1 MKGKSAIE
9 LLSPA
14 RTAGSGIIAVNY
26 GADAVYIGA
35 PQFGARAA
43 AGNSIADI
51 ERLTTYAHKYRA
63 RVYAALNTILFD
75 NELEKARSIIFDLYN
90 AGIDAL
96 IIQDMGIAA
105 MDLPPIEI
113 HASTQANNF
122 DVSRI
127 RFFEE
132 TGFSRV
138 ILARELS
145 LEQIREIGR
154 NTKLELEFF
163 VHGALC
169 VSMSGRCYLSEALGG
184 RSGNRGICAQP
195 CRKMYDLTDGNGQ
208 IIEAQKHLLS
218 LKDLDLSG
226 SIAELAEAGISSFKI
241 EGRLKDDSY
250 LKNITAFYRKK
261 IDAFLNINASYTK
274 TSSGETIFDFE
285 PAPLKSFSRGATT
298 YFLYKRSPE
307 ITGFETPKSKGEFV
321 GAVKK
326 ARGKTLEIE
335 LQMPLSNNDGLTFF
349 DDIGDLKGM
358 KVNSA
363 NGNTITLAE
372 QTGLET
378 GTKIYRNYDHKFTEQ
393 LKNSR
398 TMRKISLGLT
408 VEETENGLQITGR
421 DEDGIIFR
429 KEYDLEKVA
438 AQNPQKSET
447 TLREQLGKSGDSV
460 FAVNSVALAWRQ
472 PFFLP
477 ISKINEIR
485 RDFLAAFEEERA
497 KKHPAS
503 KPFVHNRNSK
513 FPAGSV
519 DYSENIANRLARK
532 FYREHGVQKISNAL
546 ETEKNYAG
554 KKLMT
559 TKHCLKYQFGFCPKE
574 TAGRKT
580 PLAEPLF
587 LKDESRK
594 LRLEFD
600 CRQCCMYVF
609 LEK

>member
-1 MKGKSAIE
+1 MIGKSAIE

-14 RTAGSGIIAVNY
+14 RTAESGIVAINY

-35 PQFGARAA
+35 PQFSARAA
-43 AGNSIADI
+43 AGNSISDI
-51 ERLTTYAHKYRA
+51 EQLTTYAHKYRA

-75 NELEKARSIIFDLYN
+75 NELEKARSHIFDLYN

-96 IIQDMGIAA
+96 IIQDMGIVE
-105 MDLPPIEI
+105 MDLPPIEM
-113 HASTQANNF
+113 HVSTQAHNF

-127 RFFEE
+127 GFFEE

-145 LEQIREIGR
+145 LEQIREIR
-154 NTKLELEFF
+154 KNTNLELEFF

-195 CRKMYDLTDGNGQ
+195 CRKMYDLTDSNGK

-226 SIAELAEAGISSFKI
+226 SIAELAEAGIGSFKI
-241 EGRLKDDSY
+241 EGRLKDDHY

-261 IDAFLNINASYTK
+261 IDAFLNGNASYRK
-274 TSSGETIFDFE
+274 TSSGKTAFDFE
-285 PAPLKSFSRGATT
+285 PAPQKSFSRGATT
-298 YFLYKRSPE
+298 YFLYGRSTE

-321 GAVKK
+321 GIVKK
-326 ARGKTLEIE
+326 TRGKMLEID

-372 QTGLET
+372 QIDLEP
-378 GTKIYRNYDHKFTEQ
+378 GTKIYRNYDHKFAEQ
-393 LKNSR
+393 LKRSR
-398 TMRKISLGLT
+398 TTRKISLGLT
-408 VEETENGLQITGR
+408 IEETPKGLQITGS
-421 DEDGIIFR
+421 DEDGTIFR

-447 TLREQLGKSGDSV
+447 ALQEQLSKSGDSIFTV
-460 FAVNSVALAWRQ
+460 ISVAFVWQQ

-485 RDFLAAFEEERA
+485 RDFLAAFEKERA
-497 KKHPAS
+497 KKHPAG
-503 KPFVHNRNSK
+503 KPFIHNRNSK
-513 FPAGSV
+513 FPAETV

-559 TKHCLKYQFGFCPKE
+559 TKHCLKYQFGFCPKKTVSKK
-574 TAGRKT
+574 TAFT
-580 PLAEPLF
+580 EPFF

-600 CRQCCMYVF
+600 CKQCCMYIF